1 MKKVLVTGLD
11 SFTGH
16 YILNALTDDGYE
28 VFGFC
33 RKNLKNAENI
43 ILGELS
49 NIESIRASILEVRP
63 DYVIHLAA
71 VSSVQHD
78 DKLDIYRTNVMGTL
92 NLLEAIKSS
101 GHNVEQVVIASSAN
115 IYGNRSE
122 GMIDEDHPIKP
133 VNEYAASKAAMELAV
148 KPYGFYLPI
157 TIVRPFN
164 YTGVLQSNRFLIPK
178 IVSHFAQRKTVLELG
193 NTDISRDFS
202 DVRDIAN
209 YYSSLLG
216 NEKSIGKT
224 INFCSGESLSLD
236 QILSYL
242 SKIAN
247 FSPEI
252 KINPAFVRKN
262 DVKALWG
269 DNSLLKKTVGECR
282 RFEFFDTLEWMF
294 EHEAYFNRI

>member
-16 YILNALTDDGYE
+16 YIHNALTDDGYD

-33 RKNLKNAENI
+33 RKNLKNAKNI
-43 ILGELS
+43 TIGELS
-49 NIESIRASILEVRP
+49 NTESIRASVMEVRP

-101 GHNVEQVVIASSAN
+101 GLEVEQVVVASSAN
-115 IYGNRSE
+115 IYGNKSE
-122 GMIDEDHPIKP
+122 GMIEENHPAKP

-148 KPYGFYLPI
+148 KPYGFHLPI

-164 YTGVLQSNRFLIPK
+164 YTGVLQSNSFLIPK
-178 IVSHFAQRKTVLELG
+178 IVSHFAGRKTVLELG

-202 DVRDIAN
+202 DVRDIAS

-216 NEKSIGKT
+216 NEKSVGKT

-236 QILSYL
+236 QVLSYL
-242 SKIAN
+242 SEIAN

-252 KINPAFVRKN
+252 KINPAFVREN

-269 DNSLLKKTVGECR
+269 DNTLLTETTGKTR
-282 RFEFFDTLEWMF
+282 RFTFIETLQWMYDF
-294 EHEAYFNRI
+294 SIK